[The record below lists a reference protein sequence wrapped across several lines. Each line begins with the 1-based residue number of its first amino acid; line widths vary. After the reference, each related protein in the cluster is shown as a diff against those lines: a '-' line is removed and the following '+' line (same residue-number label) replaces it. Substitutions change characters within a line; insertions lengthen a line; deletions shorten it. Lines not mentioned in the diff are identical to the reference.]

1 VRGRYVFRIEF
12 RLPVA
17 DADLGVAPDTFSTVL
32 HRRAPPPGEDG
43 WRYFRR
49 TCWRG
54 ELSNPEHFRET
65 ASEALGVQVEAASFS
80 ELHVD
85 AEYHAAL
92 REAVAD
98 DLAPFNADDVDEAL
112 TKYLGS
118 SIRVE
123 PVE

>member
-17 DADLGVAPDTFSTVL
+17 DDALRTDPATFSTVL
-32 HRRAPPPGEDG
+32 RREAPPPGEDG

-54 ELSNPEHFRET
+54 DLSNPEHFRET
-65 ASEALGVQVEAASFS
+65 ASEALGVPVESAAFS

-92 REAVAD
+92 REAIAD
-98 DLAPFNADDVDEAL
+98 DLAPFNADDVDEVL
-112 TKYLGS
+112 RKYLGS